1 VRKTDDKNLLI
12 CHQLTRF
19 FRAGTSHDDPID
31 HYFYETCIADGYRI
45 LGMGVATHVNV
56 RYKEMSKT
64 FK

>member
-1 VRKTDDKNLLI
+1 MGLCPTPQFLFEKNKL
-12 CHQLTRF
+12 QG
-19 FRAGTSHDDPID
+19 GTSHDDPID